1 MFYKG
6 GSQFKA
12 ALVDAHGYL
21 LKGAK
26 ITFNVNGVFYNR
38 TTDEK
43 GIAKLNINLMA
54 GEYLITSTYENGAA
68 ISNKITIR
76 N

>member
-1 MFYKG
+1 MAKRDE
-6 GSQFKA
+6 SEDTADKAPASDKA
-12 ALVDAHGYL
+12 AG
-21 LKGAK
+21 
-26 ITFNVNGVFYNR
+26 ISE
-38 TTDEK
+38 TDEK